1 MLTSLECSS
10 WHTKDASIGGIKKFP
25 VSITKASQM
34 VQRPTP
40 TKTVPSAL
48 LAAGSLPTRSTACDR
63 STSISTA
70 HHASSASPEKSTS
83 SKWTKILVCTSMTA
97 LLRIPA
103 SFAVSL
109 FGSVDLSLMTHK
121 FYWPHCWWG
130 WPKME
135 IRHDPIND
143 CEEEDY
149 DAPHV
154 DVDAVKANLKVGRA
168 FDIWLRVKTHRNFVG
183 GYRVIRVRARSAPH
197 STHSC
202 FLGWFTTS

>member
-48 LAAGSLPTRSTACDR
+48 LAAGSLPTRSSACDR

-121 FYWPHCWWG
+121 FYWTKDGDQTWSNQRLWG
-130 WPKME
+130 GRLWCSSCGCGC
-135 IRHDPIND
+135 
-143 CEEEDY
+143 CEGQPQGGQSIWHMVEGEDTQEF
-149 DAPHV
+149 
-154 DVDAVKANLKVGRA
+154 R
-168 FDIWLRVKTHRNFVG
+168 G
-183 GYRVIRVRARSAPH
+183 G
-197 STHSC
+197 
-202 FLGWFTTS
+202 L